1 MKYDQQVNCDSWSC
15 SPSSLHQEKVQAPDH
30 GLIDAKALK
39 SLIDT
44 KTNVVILDARNNQWD
59 DGRRVPGGKSV
70 PFDSSL
76 EAVLQAAPH
85 KDSLIVV
92 YCGAYQ
98 CPQGRT
104 LADRMTN
111 EGYTHILEY
120 AGGIREWADQM
131 NYTVERSLI
140 S

>member
-1 MKYDQQVNCDSWSC
+1 MKYDQQINCDNESC
-15 SPSSLHQEKVQAPDH
+15 SSSSLQQKKVQASDH
-30 GLIDAKALK
+30 GVIDAKALK
-39 SLIDT
+39 NLIDT
-44 KTNVVILDARNNQWD
+44 KTNMVILDARNKQWD
-59 DGRRVPGGKSV
+59 DGRRIPGGKSV
-70 PFDSSL
+70 PFDSSP
-76 EAVLQAAPH
+76 EAVLLAAPH

-120 AGGIREWADQM
+120 AGGMHEWAYQM
-131 NYTVERSLI
+131 NYPVERS
-140 S
+140 

>member
-1 MKYDQQVNCDSWSC
+1 MKHDQQVNCDNSSC
-15 SPSSLHQEKVQAPDH
+15 LPSSLNQKKVQASDH

-39 SLIDT
+39 NLIDT
-44 KTNVVILDARNNQWD
+44 KTNMVILDARNKQWD

-70 PFDSSL
+70 PFDSSP
-76 EAVLQAAPH
+76 EIVLQVAPH
-85 KDSLIVV
+85 KDSLIIV

-104 LADRMTN
+104 LVEKMIN

-120 AGGIREWADQM
+120 AGGIREWADEM
-131 NYTVERSLI
+131 DYPVERS
-140 S
+140 